1 MKGWGR
7 GSWLWWRIAQI
18 RPNSPTQGRL
28 AKRCRARC
36 INLPNCYQFPAKP
49 VASAGIWTFHQIFSD
64 LRAELESCVR
74 AKWLALN
81 FLACVFV
88 AENVAQSRE
97 EEGMSWGTL
106 GLIYYVFQAGRYN
119 AVRCRYITCSLK
131 LPLLQE
137 CSPTLVEGGG
147 RGALLLFSKNSI
159 HSCFGLNSILIQHCD
174 ESVRKKSRSL
184 LLLLYFSNMVNW
196 RYFWLLNFN
205 ISKNKTKTCIYL
217 SLVHAIFVANVF
229 HICLPYWSKCWEQF
243 EAFWPFTAT
252 SRAQPVIM
260 VRTSGHQIHH
270 HHHHHHSHFYHHQDL
285 ISSS

>member
-137 CSPTLVEGGG
+137 CSPTLVEGEGSHCFFLA
-147 RGALLLFSKNSI
+147 RTQYTHVLDSIVFWSNIVMSPSEKNPDPFSSYCIFQTWSTDGISDYLTSI
-159 HSCFGLNSILIQHCD
+159 FPKTL
-174 ESVRKKSRSL
+174 ESD
-184 LLLLYFSNMVNW
+184 F
-196 RYFWLLNFN
+196 
-205 ISKNKTKTCIYL
+205 
-217 SLVHAIFVANVF
+217 
-229 HICLPYWSKCWEQF
+229 
-243 EAFWPFTAT
+243 
-252 SRAQPVIM
+252 
-260 VRTSGHQIHH
+260 
-270 HHHHHHSHFYHHQDL
+270 
-285 ISSS
+285 